1 MLARNGPDLF
11 LYAAPAGHPE
21 LREVVAG
28 RLRDLAVDVTHEEV
42 VLCHGASQG
51 IALAIRLLAA
61 AGDAVAVE
69 VPTYHNVMASLD
81 DSGRVIH
88 LSSFSK
94 SLFPGVR
101 AGAIAV
107 LGRVVAARQ
116 LAAPAALQSAS
127 VHL

>member
-1 MLARNGPDLF
+1 MWDFDSLDRALSRGDVKAFHTIPTFHNPLGTTTTRDNRRGLLDLTQ
-11 LYAAPAGHPE
+11 
-21 LREVVAG
+21 R
-28 RLRDLAVDVTHEEV
+28 
-42 VLCHGASQG
+42 HG
-51 IALAIRLLAA
+51 
-61 AGDAVAVE
+61 VAVIE
-69 VPTYHNVMASLD
+69 DAFEMDLRYMGGSVPPLASLD